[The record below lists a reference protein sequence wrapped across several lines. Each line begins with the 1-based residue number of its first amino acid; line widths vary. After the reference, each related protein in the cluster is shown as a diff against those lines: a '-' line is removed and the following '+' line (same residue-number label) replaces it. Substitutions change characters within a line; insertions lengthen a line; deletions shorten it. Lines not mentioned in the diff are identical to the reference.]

1 MTSKSGFSVM
11 FMTIYVRACAIIHV
25 GEYAAVKLQTCTPKK
40 FDCSAIYGTETFFL
54 WLDCSHTIQSSYVD
68 LNSIRT
74 VLKKDQV
81 LDPP

>member
-54 WLDCSHTIQSSYVD
+54 
-68 LNSIRT
+68 
-74 VLKKDQV
+74 
-81 LDPP
+81 